1 MCAANPISTYEVL
14 IVGAGPT
21 GLTMGIELA
30 RRGVRFLLV
39 ERDITPPATSR
50 AIGLQ
55 TRTAE
60 MFQILGIPRSALQP
74 SVQPRAI
81 CLEEGRRTLA
91 CITFDEAAADGVTL
105 TVISETDTERVLQ
118 ARLEALGGAV
128 QRGTELLSYRADGDG
143 VIATLRDA
151 GGEREVR
158 ARYLVGADGA
168 HSLVRREAG
177 IPFEGTAYPEQF
189 ILADLDISWALPHD
203 TAHVWIGGEQ
213 LAAVLPLPAA
223 NRYRVIMPLAPAVVL
238 PANPTEAQIGDLAI
252 QTLKERTGVPLQVQG
267 EPAWASAF
275 RISRRQAAQYRKGPV
290 FLAGDAAHVH
300 SPVGGQGMNT
310 GIQDACNL
318 GWKLALAVKG
328 LAAPGLLDT
337 YQAERAP
344 IAHDLLRNT
353 DVATRAVLS
362 QNDLM
367 REVRRRLIP
376 VLAGS
381 PRVRGRLLPIVGQLN
396 VNYRRS
402 FLAVDAGSVR
412 RRRSGLLAGDRVPDQ
427 ELHTTAGA
435 PVQLYDLIANGWTLL
450 LFAGANATPDQQRAL
465 SDLAALSS
473 SVVRDA
479 VQVVRIVPTP
489 GDDLPG
495 AITLLDGQ
503 GEVAARFGAGAGLAI
518 LVRPDGYVGY
528 RGALEDAG
536 AFASYLARVFAMRMV
551 TG

>member
-1 MCAANPISTYEVL
+1 MRAAIPNHDVL

-21 GLTMGIELA
+21 GLTKGNELA
-30 RRGVRFLLV
+30 RRNVPFLLI
-39 ERDITPPATSR
+39 ERDGIPPTTSR

-60 MFQILGIPRSALQP
+60 MLQILGIPRSALQP
-74 SVQPRAI
+74 SVQPRAL
-81 CLEEGRRTLA
+81 CLEEGQRTLA
-91 CITFDEAAADGVTL
+91 CIAFDAADADGVRL
-105 TVISETDTERVLQ
+105 TVIDETDTERILQ

-128 QRGTELLSYRADGDG
+128 QRGTELLSYREADGG
-143 VIATLRDA
+143 VAATIRDA
-151 GGEREVR
+151 SGEREVR

-168 HSLVRREAG
+168 HSVVRRSAN

-189 ILADLDISWALPHD
+189 ILADLDIDWALPHD

-223 NRYRVIMPLAPAVVL
+223 NRYRVILPLAPAVVL

-252 QTLKERTGVPLQVQG
+252 QVLQERTRVPLRVQG
-267 EPAWASAF
+267 APVWASAF

-318 GWKLALAVKG
+318 GWKLALAARG
-328 LAAPGLLDT
+328 QAAPGLLDT
-337 YQAERAP
+337 YQAEREP
-344 IAHDLLRNT
+344 IAHELLRNT
-353 DVATRAVLS
+353 DLATRTVLS

-376 VLAGS
+376 ILANS
-381 PRVRGRLLPIVGQLN
+381 PRVRQRLLPIVGQLN
-396 VNYRRS
+396 VNYRGS

-412 RRRSGLLAGDRVPDQ
+412 RRRSALLAGDRVPDQ
-427 ELHTTAGA
+427 GLRTAAGD

-450 LFAGANATPDQQRAL
+450 LFAGADAPPKRHGAL
-465 SDLAALSS
+465 QELAALSQA
-473 SVVRDA
+473 VVGNA
-479 VQVVRIVPTP
+479 VQPVRIVSTP
-489 GDDLPG
+489 GEDLPG
-495 AITLLDGQ
+495 AITLLDAQ
-503 GEVAARFGAGAGLAI
+503 GEVATRFGAGAGLAA
-518 LVRPDGYVGY
+518 LVRPDGYLGY
-528 RGALEDAG
+528 GGALEDTG
-536 AFASYLARVFAMRMV
+536 AFASYLARVFAMRIV
-551 TG
+551 A